1 MQIHHLARKALFCFV
16 IISSF
21 YLQSCSEEKPRL
33 RPSDLVM
40 IDTLFKNQTKL
51 LRIEYDSIC
60 AANYQVKLDK
70 AVDSILQLRLA
81 ERKKKLG
88 F

>member
-1 MQIHHLARKALFCFV
+1 MQAQIRNCLFCLMILFGL
-16 IISSF
+16 S
-21 YLQSCSEEKPRL
+21 LQSCSEETPRL

-40 IDTLFKNQTKL
+40 IDTLFKKQTKL
-51 LRIEYDSIC
+51 IKMEYDSIC
-60 AANYQVKLDK
+60 ETNFQKNLDR
-70 AVDSILQLRLA
+70 AVDSILQLRLE

>member
-1 MQIHHLARKALFCFV
+1 MRVQIHNFLFSL
-16 IISSF
+16 IILLGLS
-21 YLQSCSEEKPRL
+21 LQSCSEEAPRL

-40 IDTLFKNQTKL
+40 IDTLFKKQTKL
-51 LRIEYDSIC
+51 IKMEYDSLC
-60 AANYQVKLDK
+60 DANYQKELDR